1 MSFLSLT
8 DADREAMLAEIGV
21 GSVEELFRD
30 IPATVR
36 YAGALQIAPAL
47 TESELQRHLEEL
59 AANNVV
65 DEVCFLGAG
74 VYDHYVPAVVDAV
87 LQRGELLTA
96 YTPYQA
102 EMSQGV
108 LQAVFEY
115 QTAICELTG
124 MDVSNASG
132 YDGSTVAADACFVAK
147 HATGR
152 SKIVITEATSPQVR
166 QVVRTYAPGF
176 GLEVVEVPHEGGV
189 TEPEPVREA
198 ARDAAAVIFQT
209 PNFFG
214 CLEPAPELAAAAS
227 DAGAM
232 PVAHVDLISLGV
244 LEAPG
249 AYGCAMAIGEGQSA
263 GNAMSYG
270 GPHYGFLAARSD
282 YIRRLPGRIVGETVD
297 AEGERGFV
305 LTLQTREQH
314 IRREKATSNI
324 TTNQTLLAL
333 AGLVHLSLLGPSGLR
348 ELGETCMALTA
359 YAKEQ
364 LTEVGLELAFPEQ
377 ATFKEFAVRT
387 GRPAREALAAA
398 RAQGIYAGY
407 PLGRDYP
414 GLDDALLVAVTEQ
427 RTLDEIDRLA
437 GALAA

>member
-1 MSFLSLT
+1 MSYLSVT
-8 DADREAMLAEIGV
+8 DADREAMLATIGLS
-21 GSVEELFRD
+21 SVDELFRD
-30 IPATVR
+30 IPAGVR
-36 YAGALQIAPAL
+36 YQRELAVAPAL
-47 TESELQRHLEEL
+47 PEAELQRHFEEL
-59 AANNVV
+59 AAKNVV
-65 DEVCFLGAG
+65 DEICFLGAG
-74 VYDHYVPAVVDAV
+74 IYDHYVPAVVDAV

-96 YTPYQA
+96 YTPYQP

-108 LQAVFEY
+108 LQAIFEY

-132 YDGSTVAADACFVAK
+132 YDGTTVAADACFVAK

-152 SKIVITEATSPQVR
+152 TKIVVTEATNPQVR
-166 QVVRTYAPGF
+166 QVIKTYAPGF
-176 GLEVVEVPHEGGV
+176 GLEVVEVPHEGGA
-189 TEPEPVREA
+189 TDPDRMRA
-198 ARDAAAVIFQT
+198 AADDAAAVIFQQ

-214 CLEPAPELAAAAS
+214 VLEAAPDLAAAANDS
-227 DAGAM
+227 GAM
-232 PVAHVDLISLGV
+232 PIAHVDLVSLGV

-282 YIRRLPGRIVGETVD
+282 YMRRLPGRIVGETVD
-297 AEGERGFV
+297 AAGERGYV

-333 AGLVHLSLLGPSGLR
+333 AGLVHLSLLGPQGLR
-348 ELGETCMALTA
+348 ELGETCVALA
-359 YAKEQ
+359 QHAKAELQ
-364 LTEVGLELAFPEQ
+364 KAGLELAFPEK

-387 GRPAREALAAA
+387 GRNAREALANA
-398 RAQGIYAGY
+398 RAKGVYAGY

-414 GLDDALLVAVTEQ
+414 GLDDALLVAVTEK
-427 RTLDEIDRLA
+427 RTVEEIAQLA
-437 GALAA
+437 EALS

>member
-1 MSFLSLT
+1 MSYLSLT
-8 DADREAMLAEIGV
+8 DADREEMLAAIGV
-21 GSVEELFRD
+21 ASVEELFRD
-30 IPATVR
+30 IPEGVR
-36 YAGALQIAPAL
+36 YGRELAIAPAL
-47 TESELQRHLEEL
+47 TEVELQQHLEEL
-59 AANNVV
+59 AAKNVV

-74 VYDHYVPAVVDAV
+74 IYDHHVPAVVDAV

-96 YTPYQA
+96 YTPYQP

-108 LQAVFEY
+108 LQAIFEY

-132 YDGSTVAADACFVAK
+132 YDGATVAADACFVAK

-152 SKIVITEATSPQVR
+152 TKVVVTEATSPQVR
-166 QVVRTYAPGF
+166 QIVKTYAPGF
-176 GLEVVEVPHEGGV
+176 GLEIVEVPHEGGR
-189 TEPEPVREA
+189 TDPDRVREA
-198 ARDAAAVIFQT
+198 AQDAAAVIFQQ

-214 CLEPAPELAAAAS
+214 CLEAAPELAAAANE
-227 DAGAM
+227 AGAM
-232 PVAHVDLISLGV
+232 PIAHVDLISLGV

-297 AEGERGFV
+297 TAGERGYV

-333 AGLVHLSLLGPSGLR
+333 AGLVHLSLLGPQGLR
-348 ELGETCMALTA
+348 ELGETCMALA
-359 YAKEQ
+359 GYAKEQ
-364 LTEVGLELAFPEQ
+364 LQAAGLELAFPER

-387 GRPAREALAAA
+387 RGNARDALAAA
-398 RAQGIYAGY
+398 RARGIYAGY

-414 GLDDALLVAVTEQ
+414 GLDDVLLVAVTEK
-427 RTLDEIDRLA
+427 RTVDEIDRLV
-437 GALAA
+437 GALSA